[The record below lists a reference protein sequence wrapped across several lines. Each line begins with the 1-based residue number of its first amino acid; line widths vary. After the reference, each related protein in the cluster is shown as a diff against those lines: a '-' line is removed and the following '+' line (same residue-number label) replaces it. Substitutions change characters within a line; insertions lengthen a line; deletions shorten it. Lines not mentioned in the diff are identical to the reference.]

1 MQILKKKHL
10 ILHNPLICI
19 RMKKLLL
26 YLIAIFSFVLANAQE
41 RYEVISQSS
50 LNIRSSASASSP
62 VLGCV
67 QSGATVD
74 VYEIDGEWS
83 KIEYNGRFAYV
94 NNKYLKKCS
103 AEDLVASSQNTNEE
117 KVINSFLSQIDL
129 EQYATYDV
137 KWLIYVILGLSI
149 VLAIVRKLLRE
160 DKGYLSNGQYIF
172 NLIVFVLTCIVEIVY
187 FVKMGMGNYTVW
199 FCMPSDVGWI
209 AAIVG
214 FITLGLV
221 VYNQVLCFIDTLMDI
236 RYNAGDFD
244 MRLGL
249 YSWPIAVVA
258 VVIMSF
264 FDWDDSTMWI
274 LIILGVCQLIQI
286 VLMIVGVSKNG
297 GFFYSLLVIA
307 IYIMGAI
314 STMFILLQFLAL
326 FIIVAIVGFMG
337 AAFLN
342 SGSSH
347 SSSPSES
354 SSESSGSSDENSSGW
369 QRGRLE
375 YTDRFG
381 GIDGHFSDDCTFH
394 ANGGGTYDKQD
405 DGSWKKR
412 EW

>member
-1 MQILKKKHL
+1 MAMWKGFSNAFRIPELRKK
-10 ILHNPLICI
+10 I
-19 RMKKLLL
+19 
-26 YLIAIFSFVLANAQE
+26 
-41 RYEVISQSS
+41 
-50 LNIRSSASASSP
+50 
-62 VLGCV
+62 
-67 QSGATVD
+67 
-74 VYEIDGEWS
+74 
-83 KIEYNGRFAYV
+83 
-94 NNKYLKKCS
+94 
-103 AEDLVASSQNTNEE
+103 
-117 KVINSFLSQIDL
+117 
-129 EQYATYDV
+129 
-137 KWLIYVILGLSI
+137 
-149 VLAIVRKLLRE
+149 
-160 DKGYLSNGQYIF
+160 
-172 NLIVFVLTCIVEIVY
+172 
-187 FVKMGMGNYTVW
+187 
-199 FCMPSDVGWI
+199 
-209 AAIVG
+209 

-286 VLMIVGVSKNG
+286 VLMIVGVSKDG

-326 FIIVAIVGFMG
+326 LIIVAIVGFMV

-381 GIDGHFSDDCTFH
+381 GIDGRFSDDYTFH
-394 ANGGGTYDKQD
+394 ADGGGTYDKQD